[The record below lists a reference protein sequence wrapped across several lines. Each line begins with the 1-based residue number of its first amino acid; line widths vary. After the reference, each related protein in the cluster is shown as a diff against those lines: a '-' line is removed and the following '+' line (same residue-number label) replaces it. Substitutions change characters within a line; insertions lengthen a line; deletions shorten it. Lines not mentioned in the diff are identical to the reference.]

1 MIKYIIILI
10 CFSLISLG
18 QVKDSAAIL
27 FSKYILSSELS
38 TNLNVLASDEYEG
51 RETGMKGQKMAADYI
66 AAWFKNV
73 GIPSINGSYFQQF
86 GLSIYK
92 PQKIS
97 FKIGANSFK
106 QDEDFYSTPAVFLDS
121 ILKIN
126 KVVFAGYGINSEKYN
141 NYKDINVNGKT
152 VLILG
157 GELLDKQK
165 KSVITGISIKSEW
178 ATNNQLKY
186 NEARAQ
192 GVKIL
197 LVADGNLKKSML
209 ENTQRIN
216 STRMRLAEDSQELT
230 EKGPL
235 VINISEAMCN
245 KILADSKNNINALKL
260 ALQKKTVSN
269 FEFES
274 DISLNLGHGR
284 ERLNAENVLGFV
296 EGTDLKK
303 EIVVISAHYDH
314 LGMHNGVVYNGAD
327 DDGSGTVAVM
337 QLAKAFAEA
346 KRQGKGSRRSI
357 LFMCVAGE
365 EKGLLG
371 SDYYTR
377 HPIFSLANTI
387 VDLNIDMIGRLDA
400 KHKND
405 ANYVY
410 IIGSNM
416 LSNTLH
422 NINEAA
428 NKTYV
433 GLDLDYT
440 FNSTSDP
447 NQFYY
452 RSDHYNFAKNN
463 IPVIF
468 YFNGVHADY
477 HKETDDVQKINF
489 EKIEKISKL
498 VFFTAWKIA
507 NRNERIKLNDN

>member
-106 QDEDFYSTPAVFLDS
+106 QDEDFIQLRPFLDS

-197 LVADGNLKKSML
+197 LVADGNLKK
-209 ENTQRIN
+209 
-216 STRMRLAEDSQELT
+216 
-230 EKGPL
+230 
-235 VINISEAMCN
+235 VC
-245 KILADSKNNINALKL
+245 
-260 ALQKKTVSN
+260 
-269 FEFES
+269 
-274 DISLNLGHGR
+274 
-284 ERLNAENVLGFV
+284 
-296 EGTDLKK
+296 
-303 EIVVISAHYDH
+303 
-314 LGMHNGVVYNGAD
+314 
-327 DDGSGTVAVM
+327 
-337 QLAKAFAEA
+337 
-346 KRQGKGSRRSI
+346 
-357 LFMCVAGE
+357 
-365 EKGLLG
+365 
-371 SDYYTR
+371 
-377 HPIFSLANTI
+377 
-387 VDLNIDMIGRLDA
+387 
-400 KHKND
+400 
-405 ANYVY
+405 
-410 IIGSNM
+410 
-416 LSNTLH
+416 
-422 NINEAA
+422 
-428 NKTYV
+428 
-433 GLDLDYT
+433 
-440 FNSTSDP
+440 
-447 NQFYY
+447 
-452 RSDHYNFAKNN
+452 
-463 IPVIF
+463 
-468 YFNGVHADY
+468 
-477 HKETDDVQKINF
+477 
-489 EKIEKISKL
+489 
-498 VFFTAWKIA
+498 
-507 NRNERIKLNDN
+507 